1 MAANQPGTM
10 KIKKGDLVKVQTG
23 AHKGETGKVLSVLPK
38 QSAVLID
45 GIGVVKRHI
54 KPNQLNPRGGTK
66 DVHIPMNISKVALVV
81 DDKTSATSRVGY
93 ATTKDG
99 AKVRVARA
107 LKNKE
112 IK

>member
-1 MAANQPGTM
+1 MAANQPGSV

-23 AHKGETGKVLSVLPK
+23 AHKGETGKVLTVLPK
-38 QSAVLID
+38 LGAVQIE

-54 KPNQLNPRGGTK
+54 RPNQANPRGGTK
-66 DVHIPMNISKVALVV
+66 DVHVPMDISKVALVV
-81 DDKTSATSRVGY
+81 DEKTGATSRIGY
-93 ATTKDG
+93 ATNKDG

-107 LKNKE
+107 QKNKE